1 MSDNRQPRVRRSF
14 SVVGH
19 SPDVV
24 ELRTGVWNAK
34 SYTLTDDSRSGKL
47 FNLVSGLDGTLS
59 RRDLAKREGVSRVEV
74 EALVDHLYGL
84 DAIEEGP
91 SSALDAYLDT
101 MATLGGRGQTPV
113 SEGVVLLGDPE
124 LAERTAALL
133 PHDVAGDV
141 LIPGPDHPVRARLDA
156 LAPAV
161 LHDGLAFDEAVEIL
175 APWRGRYLLLA
186 ERTVDPVR
194 ARLLNR
200 LTRAAGISW
209 TYAAVDGPF
218 LFVGPT
224 MVAGRSACFECF
236 ETRVTMNLRESAGYQ
251 RYKEAL
257 VRSAVHAGAPPVYG
271 PVQALLCSHLA
282 LEATNYL
289 SCGST
294 LTIEQVLG
302 CYLPSME
309 ISYQSVLPLPGCP
322 GCGPVPERDDET
334 LHFDPRTWLE
344 D

>member
-1 MSDNRQPRVRRSF
+1 MTDHRQPRVRRSF
-14 SVVGH
+14 SIVGH

-34 SYTLTDDSRSGKL
+34 SYTLTDDSGSGKL

-84 DAIEEGP
+84 DAIEEAP
-91 SSALDAYLDT
+91 SSSLDAYLDQV
-101 MATLGGRGQTPV
+101 AALGGRRSQPV
-113 SEGVVLLGDPE
+113 ADGVVLLGDTDMC
-124 LAERTAALL
+124 ERTAALL
-133 PHDVAGDV
+133 PAEVAGDV
-141 LIPGPDHPVRARLDA
+141 LIPAPDHLVRARLDA
-156 LAPAV
+156 LSPAV
-161 LHDGLAFDEAVEIL
+161 LHDGLTFNEAVEVL
-175 APWRGRYLLLA
+175 RPWQGHYLLLV
-186 ERTVDPVR
+186 EKVVNPVR
-194 ARLLNR
+194 AQLLNR
-200 LTRAAGISW
+200 LARAAGINW

-251 RYKEAL
+251 RYKTAL
-257 VRSAVHAGAPPVYG
+257 ARSAVLAGEPPVYG
-271 PVQALLCSHLA
+271 SVQALLCAHLA
-282 LEATNYL
+282 LEASNFL
-289 SCGST
+289 SSGST
-294 LTIEQVLG
+294 FTIEKVLG

-309 ISYQSVLPLPGCP
+309 ISYQDVLPLPGCP
-322 GCGPVPERDDET
+322 GCSTVPERDDEM

-344 D
+344 G